1 LSEKTPKKKSPV
13 EVGRE
18 LFEKEEAAER
28 EAGKKFDPRRILEK
42 AREIKTIKDSV
53 LGEVKYSLLSVKELW
68 ELNKISD
75 EWERTRK
82 MIFLLLHKAYP
93 ELKSEK
99 DLDDFPA
106 QEMTRLCELIASP
119 ENFFHLPQTSTPGSA
134 KTKTPKSSVS

>member
-1 LSEKTPKKKSPV
+1 MSKKTPAD
-13 EVGRE
+13 VGRE

-28 EAGKKFDPRRILEK
+28 EIAKKFDPRRILEK
-42 AREIKTIKDSV
+42 AREIRTIKDPV
-53 LGEVKYSLLSVKELW
+53 LGEVKYTTLPAKDLW

-106 QEMTRLCELIASP
+106 EELTRLCELIASP
-119 ENFFHLPQTSTPGSA
+119 ENFFHLPQTSTLGSA
-134 KTKTPKSSVS
+134 KTKTAKSSV

>member
-1 LSEKTPKKKSPV
+1 LSKKTPAD
-13 EVGRE
+13 VGRE

-28 EAGKKFDPRRILEK
+28 EIAEKFDPRRILEK
-42 AREIKTIKDSV
+42 AREIRTIKDPV
-53 LGEVKYSLLSVKELW
+53 LGEVKYTTLPAKDLW

-106 QEMTRLCELIASP
+106 EELTRLCELIASP
-119 ENFFHLPQTSTPGSA
+119 ENFFHLPQTSTLGSA
-134 KTKTPKSSVS
+134 KTKTAKSSV

>member
-1 LSEKTPKKKSPV
+1 LSKEKAKKTPAD
-13 EVGRE
+13 VGRE

-42 AREIKTIKDSV
+42 AGEIRTINDSV
-53 LGEVKYSLLSVKELW
+53 LGELKYTSLSAKDLW

-93 ELKSEK
+93 DLKTEK

-134 KTKTPKSSVS
+134 KTTTPKSSAS

>member
-1 LSEKTPKKKSPV
+1 LSAKTSKTKNPA

-42 AREIKTIKDSV
+42 AGEIRTIKDSL
-53 LGEVKYSLLSVKELW
+53 LGEVKYSSLSAKDLW
-68 ELNKISD
+68 GLANISD
-75 EWERTRK
+75 GWERTRK

-93 ELKSEK
+93 ELKTET
-99 DLDDFPA
+99 DLDDFPG

-119 ENFFHLPQTSTPGSA
+119 ENFFHLPQTSTLGSA

>member
-1 LSEKTPKKKSPV
+1 LSTKASKKSPA

-28 EAGKKFDPRRILEK
+28 EIAKKFDPRQILEK
-42 AREIKTIKDSV
+42 AREIKTIKDPL
-53 LGEVKYSLLSVKELW
+53 LGEVKYTTLPAKDLW

-106 QEMTRLCELIASP
+106 EELTRLCELIASP
-119 ENFFHLPQTSTPGSA
+119 ANFFHLPQTSTPGST
-134 KTKTPKSSVS
+134 KTKTPKSSA

>member
-1 LSEKTPKKKSPV
+1 LSKKTPAD
-13 EVGRE
+13 VGRE

-28 EAGKKFDPRRILEK
+28 EIAKKFDPRRILEK
-42 AREIKTIKDSV
+42 AREIRTIKDPV
-53 LGEVKYSLLSVKELW
+53 LGEVKYTTLPAKDLW

-106 QEMTRLCELIASP
+106 EELTRLCELIASP
-119 ENFFHLPQTSTPGSA
+119 ENFFYLPQTLKAGSA
-134 KTKTPKSSVS
+134 KTKMPKSSA

>member
-1 LSEKTPKKKSPV
+1 MPRKSPA

-18 LFEKEEAAER
+18 LFEKEETAER
-28 EAGKKFDPRRILEK
+28 EIAKKFDPTRILEK
-42 AREIKTIKDSV
+42 AREIRTIKDPV
-53 LGEVKYSLLSVKELW
+53 LGEVKYTTLPAKDLW

-106 QEMTRLCELIASP
+106 EELTRLCELIASP
-119 ENFFHLPQTSTPGSA
+119 ENFFYLPQTLKPGST
-134 KTKTPKSSVS
+134 KTKTPKSSA

>member
-1 LSEKTPKKKSPV
+1 LSKKTPAD
-13 EVGRE
+13 VGRE

-28 EAGKKFDPRRILEK
+28 EIAKKFDPRRILEK
-42 AREIKTIKDSV
+42 AREIRTIKDPV
-53 LGEVKYSLLSVKELW
+53 LGEVKYTTLPAKDLW

-106 QEMTRLCELIASP
+106 EELTRLCELIASP
-119 ENFFHLPQTSTPGSA
+119 ENFFHLPQTSTLGSA
-134 KTKTPKSSVS
+134 KTKTAKSSV

>member
-1 LSEKTPKKKSPV
+1 LSEKTSKKSPAD
-13 EVGRE
+13 VGRE

-28 EAGKKFDPRRILEK
+28 EIAKKFDPRRILEK
-42 AREIKTIKDSV
+42 AREIRTIKDPV
-53 LGEVKYSLLSVKELW
+53 LGEVKYTTLPAKDLW

-106 QEMTRLCELIASP
+106 EELTRLCELIASP
-119 ENFFHLPQTSTPGSA
+119 DNFFHLPQILKSGST
-134 KTKTPKSSVS
+134 KTKTPKSSA

>member
-1 LSEKTPKKKSPV
+1 MSEKTSKKSPA

-28 EAGKKFDPRRILEK
+28 EIAKKFDPRRILEK
-42 AREIKTIKDSV
+42 AREIRTIKDPV
-53 LGEVKYSLLSVKELW
+53 LGEVKYTTLPAKDLW

-106 QEMTRLCELIASP
+106 EELTRLCELIASP
-119 ENFFHLPQTSTPGSA
+119 ENFFHLPQTLKAGST

>member
-1 LSEKTPKKKSPV
+1 MAKKSPA

-28 EAGKKFDPRRILEK
+28 EIAKKFDPRRILEK
-42 AREIKTIKDSV
+42 AREIRTIKDPV
-53 LGEVKYSLLSVKELW
+53 LGEVKYTTLPAKDLW

-82 MIFLLLHKAYP
+82 MIFLLLHKPYP

-106 QEMTRLCELIASP
+106 EELTRLCELIASP
-119 ENFFHLPQTSTPGSA
+119 ENFFYLPQTLKPGST
-134 KTKTPKSSVS
+134 KTKTPKSSA

>member
-1 LSEKTPKKKSPV
+1 LSKKTPAD
-13 EVGRE
+13 VGRE

-28 EAGKKFDPRRILEK
+28 EIAKKFDPRRILEK
-42 AREIKTIKDSV
+42 AREIRTIKDPV
-53 LGEVKYSLLSVKELW
+53 LGEVKYTTLPAKDLW

-82 MIFLLLHKAYP
+82 MIFVLLHKAYP

-106 QEMTRLCELIASP
+106 EELTRLCELIASP
-119 ENFFHLPQTSTPGSA
+119 ENFFHLPQTSTLGSA
-134 KTKTPKSSVS
+134 KTKTAKSSV